1 MEDRF
6 FEQPILNSP
15 YKYPEKHWELDDQG
29 QPTQRVI
36 ESRRGAEFITP
47 IPKPKKQKTAKTQQQ
62 FVLDE
67 GRGLST
73 QEQQY
78 DVTAMVNEI
87 RGQVDQWRSL
97 RNPND
102 WRVTPETARLL
113 QQLTAP
119 HRPAGEAVRALAWL
133 GPEEVEAGL
142 EPIRPKLSAED
153 VRELAASRA
162 VMPTWMAEPASAMVA
177 DGISQTT

>member
-1 MEDRF
+1 M
-6 FEQPILNSP
+6 
-15 YKYPEKHWELDDQG
+15 
-29 QPTQRVI
+29 
-36 ESRRGAEFITP
+36 
-47 IPKPKKQKTAKTQQQ
+47 
-62 FVLDE
+62 
-67 GRGLST
+67 GLST
-73 QEQQY
+73 QDQQY